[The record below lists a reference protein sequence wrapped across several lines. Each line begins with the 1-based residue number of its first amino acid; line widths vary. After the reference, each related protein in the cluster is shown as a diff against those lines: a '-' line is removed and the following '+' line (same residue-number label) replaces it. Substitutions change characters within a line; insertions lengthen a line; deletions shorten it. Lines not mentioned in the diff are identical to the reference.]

1 MELKHANGEQ
11 MTVEKLIS
19 FVLAEKRSFFKDWKS
34 NPMEFNRNS
43 PNLQSEREGGV
54 KNCSILGVRL
64 KTPLF

>member
-43 PNLQSEREGGV
+43 PNLQFRKGGWRE
-54 KNCSILGVRL
+54 KLLYSRREIEDSS
-64 KTPLF
+64 F

>member
-19 FVLAEKRSFFKDWKS
+19 FVLAEKRSFLRIE
-34 NPMEFNRNS
+34 NPTQWSSTGTAPIFS
-43 PNLQSEREGGV
+43 SEREGGV